1 MKKIILA
8 LALCAALLLNGALA
22 EDSAPYYPGQL
33 TRSLFSEA
41 FDAGKIITADLSVA
55 MDIDADVMELDE
67 ETAALSPAVIKLL
80 SDMHLRVGLG
90 KLEDGLRL
98 TLGATLDAPEGALPV
113 SVNAAA
119 NLTLDGVSVE
129 SDLVPTQRVTAKWE
143 TLLALAGADERLIG
157 AVSQLRNLDQ
167 DAWAA
172 WAQSQILSFS
182 DGPRALG
189 AALEP
194 YGQIIVS
201 YLATLPSKVEENV
214 PAQDDFPAVPTRVTL
229 SMTARRL
236 AELSTLLVDYL
247 EEDKMLLPALAS
259 MRRTT
264 PDALLAD
271 LRSGIESLGEQR
283 FTVTAA
289 MGTSMASFPFYITV
303 SVTPDGQDQPDKGME
318 LILVPNEEGTF
329 CHIALNFYALND
341 EGEKNDAFSLSMDVK
356 LNMDDP
362 VLFAGSEIPLHLEIL
377 SGAREKFVV
386 DMTGIVSGTTTE
398 EGLPAAQ
405 QAITEEARTY
415 WNDQPTTRV
424 ALKLDTL
431 RALTA
436 DGGEM
441 ASINGA
447 LESYYQDWLITS
459 TGFGLDGHVVSD
471 GNGGLEGYHT
481 VSFQMADVGIND
493 FSLKLQYTC
502 EDYDPA
508 TTQALEEIALETVSQ
523 NDFTALQ
530 NRVYNAGM
538 MKLVMTLPL
547 LPPELVDFTGI

>member
-8 LALCAALLLNGALA
+8 LALCAALLLSGALA
-22 EDSAPYYPGQL
+22 EESSPYYPGHL
-33 TRSLFSEA
+33 TRDLFSEA
-41 FDAGKIITADLSVA
+41 FDAGKIVTADLSVA
-55 MDIDADVMELDE
+55 ADIDPDVLELDE
-67 ETAALSPAVIKLL
+67 ETADLAPAVLKLL
-80 SDMHLRVGLG
+80 GDMHLRVGLG

-98 TLGATLDAPEGALPV
+98 TLGATLDAPEGMLPV

-143 TLLALAGADERLIG
+143 TLLALAGADDEVI
-157 AVSQLRNLDQ
+157 AAFSELRNMDWDALMARMNQ
-167 DAWAA
+167 D
-172 WAQSQILSFS
+172 LFS
-182 DGPRALG
+182 S
-189 AALEP
+189 LETHA
-194 YGQIIVS
+194 G
-201 YLATLPSKVEENV
+201 YLAPYMAIISEYLSTLPTEVAQDV
-214 PAQDDFPAVPTRVTL
+214 PASGDFPAVPMQATIRL
-229 SMTARRL
+229 TAQDL
-236 AELSTLLVDYL
+236 ANLCTLLVDQL
-247 EEDKMLLPALAS
+247 AQDERQLPALAAS
-259 MRRTT
+259 QHTT
-264 PDALLAD
+264 PETYLANLRGRIVAL
-271 LRSGIESLGEQR
+271 SQER
-283 FTVTAA
+283 FTTTLT
-289 MGTSMASFPFYITV
+289 MGTSAAFFPFYITV
-303 SVTPDGQDQPDKGME
+303 SVKPDGQYQPDRGME
-318 LILVPNEEGTF
+318 LILVPNEEGTS
-329 CHIALNFYALND
+329 CYIALNLYTLND
-341 EGEKNDAFSLSMDVK
+341 AGLKDDAFSLSMDVK

-386 DMTGIVSGTTTE
+386 DLTGIVSGTTTE

-405 QAITEEARTY
+405 QTITEEARTY

-459 TGFGLDGHVVSD
+459 TGFGLDGRVVSD

-481 VSFQMADVGIND
+481 VSLQMADVGIND
-493 FSLKLQYTC
+493 FSFKLQYAC

-523 NDFTALQ
+523 DDFTALQ
-530 NRVYNAGM
+530 NRVINAGM
-538 MKLVMTLPL
+538 MRMVMMLPL
-547 LPPELVDFTGI
+547 FPPELVDFTGN